1 MANAELN
8 PRDWRDIQVLRAQG
22 MLAELHTVDLE
33 NADRGLRA
41 YAAMTG
47 IALHTVARQVVDR
60 ELTISREMC
69 VPAPAPRRPHCTDR
83 YRRRE
88 GRQSQPGR
96 GTGVDQ
102 EVDPESARAE
112 R

>member
-1 MANAELN
+1 M
-8 PRDWRDIQVLRAQG
+8 LRAQG

-69 VPAPAPRRPHCTDR
+69 VPAPAPRRPQQCTDR
-83 YRRRE
+83 YQRRE
-88 GRQSQPGR
+88 VDSRNLDVGPGSVR
-96 GTGVDQ
+96 RSIRSLPGLN
-102 EVDPESARAE
+102 AE
-112 R
+112 